1 MKVLQIITRV
11 NRGGTAKWLEI
22 LSEGLATN
30 GHISLLVAGSVHDN
44 EVEDPLFEKLRGIK
58 VSNLGRSISLQQ
70 DILAFMEIR
79 RIIKSHKPDLV
90 NTHTSKAG
98 VLGRIAAVSILS
110 NRPAIVHT
118 YHGHLLYGYFGKL
131 KIKIIIAIEKFLA
144 QFSSVLIVSGERVR
158 NELLEVG
165 IGKKHQ
171 YILIKPGIPVPN
183 LANRIEVRRSLG
195 ISSDA
200 IVVGWLGR
208 FTEIK
213 HPERILDIAT
223 HNPDVTFLMGGD
235 GELYKAISELAP
247 PNIRLIGWTTPEIL
261 WGASDIAILTSDNE
275 AQPIS
280 LVEAAMAG
288 LPAVALNVGSIES
301 VIADR
306 ETGFLVKSLREMS
319 DRITELVNNESL
331 RAELGKKAVIK
342 MNKEF
347 SELNFVNNHIK
358 AYEKALRSE
367 KYEN

>member
-22 LSEGLATN
+22 LSEGLTSN

-44 EVEDPLFEKLRGIK
+44 EVEDPLFENLHGIK
-58 VSNLGRSISLQQ
+58 VSNLGRSISLKQ
-70 DILAFMEIR
+70 DVIAFMEIR
-79 RIIKSHKPDLV
+79 RIIKKHKPDLV

-98 VLGRIAAVSILS
+98 VLGRIAAISILS
-110 NRPAIVHT
+110 SRPGIVHT

-131 KIKIIIAIEKFLA
+131 KIRIIVTIEKYLA
-144 QFSSVLIVSGERVR
+144 YFSTELIVSGERVR

-171 YILIKPGIPVPN
+171 YILIKPGIPKPN
-183 LANRIEVRRSLG
+183 LANRTEVRRNLG

-223 HNPDVTFLMGGD
+223 HNPGVTFLMGGD
-235 GELYKAISELAP
+235 GELYKTISELAP
-247 PNIRLIGWTTPEIL
+247 PNVRLIGWTTPEIL

-301 VIADR
+301 VIADG

-331 RAELGKKAVIK
+331 RVELGKKAVIK

-358 AYEKALRSE
+358 AYEKALKSE